1 MKPLLSALLLLLFLV
16 AANRSALGQ
25 TRRELNIVYPAISGI
40 NVGLW
45 VAAEANTFEKY
56 GLDVKLIYIPTAL
69 QVTRVVLTGD
79 SPIAFAGGAPIVNA
93 AISGADLVIIGGA
106 ANVPAFYLMATPD
119 IKSLADLKGKPVGV
133 SRFGSS
139 TDFVMRYMLKKQGF
153 EPEKDVTILQ
163 MGGMPELAAA
173 LSKRLV
179 AAAALSSPTDVRA
192 RNAGARVL
200 VDMAKAGIH
209 FPHTAI
215 FTRRS
220 YLKNNHEVVLSFFK
234 GYAEGIQRMIN
245 DKALAKKVIKK
256 YTRDDN
262 DEILEAT
269 YQYALDYVVRPPY
282 PTREGIE
289 EVLKQSPNPEAKKA
303 SPDSFIDM
311 SIVQALDDQGFF
323 RQLGMRR

>member
-69 QVTRVVLTGD
+69 QVTRVVLTGE

-153 EPEKDVTILQ
+153 EPEKDVTIL
-163 MGGMPELAAA
+163 
-173 LSKRLV
+173 
-179 AAAALSSPTDVRA
+179 
-192 RNAGARVL
+192 
-200 VDMAKAGIH
+200 
-209 FPHTAI
+209 
-215 FTRRS
+215 
-220 YLKNNHEVVLSFFK
+220 
-234 GYAEGIQRMIN
+234 
-245 DKALAKKVIKK
+245 
-256 YTRDDN
+256 
-262 DEILEAT
+262 
-269 YQYALDYVVRPPY
+269 
-282 PTREGIE
+282 
-289 EVLKQSPNPEAKKA
+289 
-303 SPDSFIDM
+303 
-311 SIVQALDDQGFF
+311 
-323 RQLGMRR
+323 

>member
-1 MKPLLSALLLLLFLV
+1 MKPLVLALLLLLFLV
-16 AANRSALGQ
+16 AENRSGLGQ

-40 NVGLW
+40 NAGLW

-56 GLDVKLIYIPTAL
+56 GLDVKLIYIATAL

-106 ANVPAFYLMATPD
+106 ANVPAFYLMVTPD

-200 VDMAKAGIH
+200 VDMAKAGVH

-220 YLKNNHEVVLSFFK
+220 YLKNNREVVLNFFK

-245 DKALAKKVIKK
+245 DKALAKKVIRK

-282 PTREGIE
+282 PTRDGIV

-311 SIVQALDDQGFF
+311 SIVQALDGQGFF